1 MAKKYVAFYEDYD
14 VIDPLDY
21 QVFDSLADANR
32 NASFWAEDLLNM
44 LHHEGRVWV
53 ASCEEKDLHKY
64 LELLKNDEIDPVMQD
79 DFYAEHFDS
88 NRHFFD
94 SDDDFCQRYCL
105 AKDATDQLTSILIKH
120 EFVPL
125 HSVNDKIFTVDR
137 DVTNL
142 KSIIKDCTFSLG
154 EGSLGLL
161 LDDPLETA
169 VKRATVVGV
178 ENEFLRSYLEDVRPS
193 FDEERKWFN
202 KENSDDK
209 WYFSLEELKES
220 MAGEVDFDLL
230 DPAKVSNQTVAEY
243 IANLELDHGIR
254 INANFD
260 PNSDNYEEYFYIDHS
275 NPDYLTICS
284 APYNTVF
291 KEVSRY
297 SFEYNKMLFDTLK
310 YSPEEL
316 GVDPNSKEY
325 KHFSEL
331 ADLSI
336 VRIDFTSN
344 FVLDA
349 KDWSDYRDLDEL
361 YNDHDYDNHDIT
373 RYDKLV
379 KPIMEGIKAEY
390 KKELV
395 QEGLLDVNQQEQKVT
410 AKQGRGR

>member
-1 MAKKYVAFYEDYD
+1 MAKKFVVFYEDYD

-21 QVFDSLADANR
+21 QAFDSLADANR
-32 NASFWAEDLLNM
+32 DASGWALDLNR
-44 LHHEGRVWV
+44 LHHEGKVWV
-53 ASCEEKDLHKY
+53 ASCEEKDLNKY
-64 LELLKNDEIDPVMQD
+64 LELLKTEEIDPVVQD

-94 SDDDFCQRYCL
+94 SDDDFCQKFCL
-105 AKDATDQLTSILIKH
+105 AKDAEDQLTSILIKH

-142 KSIIKDCTFSLG
+142 KSIIKNCTFSIG

-161 LDDPLETA
+161 LDYPLETA
-169 VKRATVVGV
+169 VERATVVGV

-202 KENSDDK
+202 KANTDDK
-209 WYFSLEELKES
+209 WYFSLEELKEN

-230 DPAKVSNQTVAEY
+230 DPQKVSDQTVADY

-254 INANFD
+254 INADFD
-260 PNSDNYEEYFYIDHS
+260 PNSDYYEEYFYIDHS

-284 APYNTVF
+284 ASYSKVYEEVDHLDQAYNEWFV
-291 KEVSRY
+291 
-297 SFEYNKMLFDTLK
+297 DTLQN
-310 YSPEEL
+310 SPEEL
-316 GVDPNSKEY
+316 GVDPNSEEY

-331 ADLSI
+331 VDLPF
-336 VRIDFTSN
+336 VDTDFTGN
-344 FVLDA
+344 PVIDA
-349 KDWSDYRDLDEL
+349 KDEFDYRDLDEL
-361 YNDHDYDNHDIT
+361 YKKYGFT

-390 KKELV
+390 EKELV
-395 QEGLLDVNQQEQKVT
+395 QEGLTDVNQQEQKQV
-410 AKQGRGR
+410 KGRGR

>member
-1 MAKKYVAFYEDYD
+1 MAKKFVVFCEAYD
-14 VIDPLDY
+14 VIGPLDY
-21 QVFDSLADANR
+21 SVFNSLEEANR
-32 NASFWAEDLLNM
+32 DACLWAIDLNDN
-44 LHHEGRVWV
+44 HHEGKVWV
-53 ASCEEKDLHKY
+53 ASCEEKDLNKY
-64 LELLKNDEIDPVMQD
+64 LELLKTEEIDPVVQD

-105 AKDATDQLTSILIKH
+105 AKDATNQLTSILIKH

-142 KSIIKDCTFSLG
+142 KSIIKNCTFSLG

-161 LDDPLETA
+161 LDYPLETA
-169 VKRATVVGV
+169 VERATVVGV
-178 ENEFLRSYLEDVRPS
+178 ENEFLRNYLDDVRPS

-202 KENSDDK
+202 KANTDDK
-209 WYFSLEELKES
+209 WYFSLEELKEN

-230 DPAKVSNQTVAEY
+230 DPQKVSDQTVAEY

-254 INANFD
+254 INADFD
-260 PNSDNYEEYFYIDHS
+260 PNSDYYEEYFYIDHS

-291 KEVSRY
+291 KEVSRL
-297 SFEYNKMLFDTLK
+297 SHEYNKMIFDTLQNA
-310 YSPEEL
+310 PEKL
-316 GVDPNSKEY
+316 DVDPNSEEY

-331 ADLSI
+331 ADLPF
-336 VRIDFTSN
+336 VDTDFTGN
-344 FVLDA
+344 PVLDA
-349 KDWSDYRDLDEL
+349 QDWSDYRDLDEL
-361 YNDHDYDNHDIT
+361 YKKYGFT

-390 KKELV
+390 EKELV
-395 QEGLLDVNQQEQKVT
+395 QEGLTDVNQQEQKQS
-410 AKQGRGR
+410 KSRGR